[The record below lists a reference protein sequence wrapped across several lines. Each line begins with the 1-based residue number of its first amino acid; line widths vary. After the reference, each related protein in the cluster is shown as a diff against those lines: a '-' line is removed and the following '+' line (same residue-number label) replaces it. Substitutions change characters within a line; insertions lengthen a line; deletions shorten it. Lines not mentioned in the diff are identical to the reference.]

1 MRIYFSECEYL
12 AGALLLRELTVSIRF
27 KALGAMYKFKSEPH
41 VLEGFGASLDDPGHS
56 PFSGLEAGGQTTV
69 WN

>member
-1 MRIYFSECEYL
+1 MRSYFSECEYL

-27 KALGAMYKFKSEPH
+27 KVVGAMYKFKSEPH
-41 VLEGFGASLDDPGHS
+41 VLEGFGASLGDPGHI
-56 PFSGLEAGGQTTV
+56 PFSGLEARGQTVV